1 MANKID
7 YIGVSAAKAM
17 YRRCKFRMDSFE
29 VANRDIVSRLDAIER
44 EATNVVRIADEDID
58 DIMANKSIITY

>member
-7 YIGVSAAKAM
+7 YIGVDAAKAM
-17 YRRCKFRMDSFE
+17 YIRCKNRMDSFA

-44 EATNVVRIADEDID
+44 EATNVVRIADEEID